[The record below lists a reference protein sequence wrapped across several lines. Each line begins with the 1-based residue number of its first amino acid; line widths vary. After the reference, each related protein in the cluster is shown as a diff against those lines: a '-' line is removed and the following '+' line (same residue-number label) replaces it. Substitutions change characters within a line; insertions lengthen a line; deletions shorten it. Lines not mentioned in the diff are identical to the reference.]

1 MLKEPIVLDRILS
14 LPEADV
20 KALHE
25 GTTIAALPIFQVQ
38 KGWDFLLYA
47 HPEFNSSQDQTVEIW
62 ATCESFQIIHDRDKI
77 KILSELTPWSE
88 SQLNQLFE
96 ERGHL
101 SLALLKVSKL
111 PTKLVLSQAAV
122 AKIKVGRFTGI
133 LQIEESLKSPI
144 HVSDLQPILDDRFFA
159 YRKQQLENLT
169 PPEHPELEELQSS
182 IDRYAKDHPEAQGF
196 SDDLQQFLGWAEP
209 KGPIN
214 HFPTWVPEITTY
226 GNSSDGD
233 LFEKRVRQAF
243 LTLGFTNLRN
253 NPKVSLNPEA
263 AGGSGGIDFYCEF
276 PYSIVGECKASTSL
290 KLNDNKDGAPTQ
302 LIRLGQKHLTR
313 EEYDRAIKMIV
324 APGELNTHAKQTA
337 IGNQMNVMRPE
348 TLQRLIELKITYP
361 GSIDLLELK
370 PCLEEAPF
378 GTDADVKLNKLIDEI
393 HKRLKVR
400 SHVIQS
406 VKSLKEDGD
415 SLVSAS
421 TVRTHFNTAFAPI
434 LKERLD
440 TPEQAYSI
448 LIELSSPLTGYL
460 GRTKCDTW
468 KGDRFYFLR
477 DLTV

>member
-144 HVSDLQPILDDRFFA
+144 HVSDLQPILDDRLFA
-159 YRKQQLENLT
+159 HRKQQLENLT
-169 PPEHPELEELQSS
+169 PPEHPELEELQST
-182 IDRYAKDHPEAQGF
+182 IDRYSKDHPEVQGF

-209 KGPIN
+209 KTIDNIPD
-214 HFPTWVPEITTY
+214 WVPQITTS
-226 GNSSDGD
+226 GNSSDGY
-233 LFEKRVRQAF
+233 LFEKLVRQAF
-243 LTLGFTNLRN
+243 IQLGFTNTLN
-253 NPKVSLNPEA
+253 NALDPEA
-263 AGGSGGIDFYCEF
+263 MGGAGGIDIYCEKPF
-276 PYSIVGECKASTSL
+276 AIVGECKASKNESVPSSVS
-290 KLNDNKDGAPTQ
+290 AQ
-302 LIRLGQKHLTR
+302 LIHLGTTHLGK
-313 EEYDRAIKMIV
+313 EKFNSSIKIIF
-324 APGELNTHAKQTA
+324 AAGKLTNHAEKA
-337 IGNQMNVMRPE
+337 AVENQMNIMRPE
-348 TLQRLIELKITYP
+348 TLQRLVELKIAHP

-370 PCLEEAPF
+370 PCLEAAPF
-378 GTDADVKLNKLIDEI
+378 GTDADLKLNKLIDEI

-460 GRTKCDTW
+460 GRIKCDTW
-468 KGDRFYFLR
+468 RGDRFYFLR